1 MRMDRRRVSSYKL
14 RVWEAVVQAGNRKPA
29 IVLALLLAVAA
40 PRPALAQQ
48 ASNVSLDASEQV
60 FSVLAAIN
68 AAGYDTGIGANTG
81 ERTRDQVRA
90 LLAKER
96 IPVLPD
102 LRKFYAAHEI
112 TNDSAADLGQ
122 FVSLALL
129 LGPPPDFKP
138 TVAMQ
143 DLPPDA
149 KTVSGLIPLLK
160 KFYEQADLVELWSHI
175 QPRYEAEIARYS
187 DPVRRSVTLSDVYLR
202 SPSGAYLGRNY
213 HIYLSLLGA
222 PNQVQ
227 ARIYGSD
234 YFLVVTP
241 SKELKVPEIRHQ
253 YLHFML
259 DALPLKYAAEVQK
272 KSELLAVA
280 RNAPA
285 LAPDFRADFS
295 LLLTEC
301 LIRSVEL
308 RMDKRPK
315 AEAEKTAAG
324 LAAQGLILT
333 PYFYDGLADYEEQ
346 ESSMSV
352 YYKQLILGIDPDEV
366 SEQIAKIKF
375 APAPKPAVNVAGP
388 PESAEDRLIDQGDN
402 FISQG
407 NYKEAHDVF
416 ESVLAKNA
424 ASPRALYGMAVV
436 SSNTRK
442 PDLAEEYFKKTLEVA
457 RDLRLV
463 TWSHVYLGRI
473 YDLKGEREKAL
484 EQYRAA
490 SVTAA
495 AYPDAFRAVQD
506 GLRLPFGTK

>member
-1 MRMDRRRVSSYKL
+1 ML
-14 RVWEAVVQAGNRKPA
+14 
-29 IVLALLLAVAA
+29 VLALAVT
-40 PRPALAQQ
+40 RPGLAQE
-48 ASNVSLDASEQV
+48 ASNVSLDASEQI
-60 FSVLAAIN
+60 FSVLAALN
-68 AAGYDTGIGANTG
+68 AAGYDTGLGADTG
-81 ERTRDQVRA
+81 EPTREQVRA
-90 LLAKER
+90 LLAKEH

-102 LRKFYAAHEI
+102 LQKFYAAHQI
-112 TNDSAADLGQ
+112 ANDSAADLGQ

-129 LGPPPDFKP
+129 LGPPPEFKP

-149 KTVSGLIPLLK
+149 KHVAGLIPLLK
-160 KFYEQADLVELWSHI
+160 KFYQQADLIELWSRV
-175 QPRYEAEIARYS
+175 QPRYQAEIARYS
-187 DPVRRSVTLSDVYLR
+187 DPVRQSVTLSDVYLR
-202 SPSGAYLGRNY
+202 SPSGTYLGRNY
-213 HIYLSLLGA
+213 HIYLSLLAA

-234 YFLVVTP
+234 YYLVVTP

-280 RNAPA
+280 HNAPA
-285 LAPDFRADFS
+285 LAPDFKADFS

-301 LIRSVEL
+301 LIRAVEL

-315 AEAEKTAAG
+315 AEAEKTAQD

-333 PYFYDGLADYEEQ
+333 PYFYDALAEYQEQ
-346 ESSMSV
+346 ESSMGV
-352 YYKQLILGIDPDEV
+352 YYKPLILGIDPDDV
-366 SEQIAKIKF
+366 TQQMAKIKF
-375 APAPKPAVNVAGP
+375 APAPKPATSNAGP
-388 PESAEDRLIDQGDN
+388 PESAEDRLVDQGDN
-402 FISQG
+402 LISQG

-416 ESVLAKNA
+416 ESVLAKDP

-436 SSNTRK
+436 ASNTRK
-442 PDLAEEYFKKTLEVA
+442 PDLAEEYFKKTLDVS

-473 YDLKGEREKAL
+473 YDLRGEREKAL

-495 AYPDAFRAVQD
+495 AYPEAWRAVQD
-506 GLRLPFGTK
+506 GLRLPYGTK

>member
-1 MRMDRRRVSSYKL
+1 MGIDRSRGVFTAL
-14 RVWEAVVQAGNRKPA
+14 RASRITSLVRNPVV
-29 IVLALLLAVAA
+29 VLALFLTAALA
-40 PRPALAQQ
+40 PQPALAQQ
-48 ASNVSLDASEQV
+48 ASNVSLDASEQI
-60 FSVLAAIN
+60 FSVLTALN
-68 AAGYDTGIGANTG
+68 AAGYDTGIGADTG
-81 ERTRDQVRA
+81 EHTREQVRA
-90 LLAKER
+90 VLAKQR

-102 LRKFYAAHEI
+102 LRKFYAAHQI

-122 FVSLALL
+122 FISLALL

-149 KTVSGLIPLLK
+149 KHVAGLIPLLK
-160 KFYEQADLVELWSHI
+160 KFYQQADLVELWSHV

-187 DPVRRSVTLSDVYLR
+187 DPVRQSVTLSDVYLR

-213 HIYLSLLGA
+213 HIYLSLLAA

-280 RNAPA
+280 HNAPV
-285 LAPDFRADFS
+285 LAPDFKADFS

-301 LIRSVEL
+301 LIRAVEL

-315 AEAEKTAAG
+315 AEAEKTAQDV
-324 LAAQGLILT
+324 AAQGLILT
-333 PYFYDGLADYEEQ
+333 PYFYDALADYEEQ
-346 ESSMSV
+346 ESAMSV
-352 YYKQLILGIDPDEV
+352 YYKPLVLGIDPDEV
-366 SEQIAKIKF
+366 SEQMAKIKF
-375 APAPKPAVNVAGP
+375 APAPKPVATASGP
-388 PESAEDRLIDQGDN
+388 PESAEDRLVDQGDN
-402 FISQG
+402 LVYQG
-407 NYKEAHDVF
+407 SYKEAHDVF
-416 ESVLAKNA
+416 ESVLAKDP

-436 SSNTRK
+436 ASNTRK

-463 TWSHVYLGRI
+463 TWSHVYLGRL
-473 YDLKGEREKAL
+473 YDLKGERDKAL

-490 SVTAA
+490 SVTAG
-495 AYPDAFRAVQD
+495 AYPDALRAVQD

>member
-1 MRMDRRRVSSYKL
+1 M
-14 RVWEAVVQAGNRKPA
+14 
-29 IVLALLLAVAA
+29 AA
-40 PRPALAQQ
+40 PRPGLAQQ
-48 ASNVSLDASEQV
+48 ASNVSLDSSEQI
-60 FSVLAAIN
+60 FSVLAAVN
-68 AAGYDTGIGANTG
+68 AAGYDTGISADTG
-81 ERTRDQVRA
+81 EHTRAQVRA
-90 LLAKER
+90 LLSKES
-96 IPVLPD
+96 IPALPA
-102 LRKFYAAHEI
+102 LRKFYTAHQI
-112 TNDSAADLGQ
+112 ANDSAADLGQ
-122 FVSLALL
+122 FISLALL

-149 KTVSGLIPLLK
+149 KNVSGLIPLLK
-160 KFYEQADLVELWSHI
+160 KFYQQADLVELWSHI
-175 QPRYEAEIARYS
+175 QPRYEAQIARYS
-187 DPVRRSVTLSDVYLR
+187 DPVRQSVTLSDVYLR

-227 ARIYGSD
+227 ARIYGAD
-234 YFLVVTP
+234 YYLVVTP

-280 RNAPA
+280 HSAPA
-285 LAPDFRADFS
+285 LAPDFKADFS

-301 LIRSVEL
+301 LIRAVEL

-315 AEAEKTAAG
+315 AEAEKTVED
-324 LAAQGLILT
+324 LAAQGLILA
-333 PYFYDGLADYEEQ
+333 PYFYDALPDYEEQ

-352 YYKQLILGIDPDEV
+352 YYKQLVLGIDPDEV
-366 SEQIAKIKF
+366 SAQMAKIKF
-375 APAPKPAVNVAGP
+375 APAPKPLANAPGP
-388 PESAEDRLIDQGDN
+388 PESAEDRLVDQGDN
-402 FISQG
+402 LVYQG

-416 ESVLAKNA
+416 ESVLAKNP

-436 SSNTRK
+436 ASNTRK
-442 PDLAEEYFKKTLEVA
+442 PDLAEEYFKKTLEVS

-473 YDLKGEREKAL
+473 YDLKGERDKAL

-495 AYPDAFRAVQD
+495 AYPDAWRAVQD
-506 GLRLPFGTK
+506 GLRLPYGTK